1 MKAYRKS
8 IVPLFCLLLAVVV
21 ACGSD
26 GTYMRQQLAELQD
39 KNLADSV
46 LTDTTL
52 AETLATYFDDHGTQN
67 ERLEAHYLL
76 ARTWT
81 DVGDAPR
88 ALDEFQKAAALADTT
103 SLDSLGGH
111 WLSRIYGQMGELL
124 YQHQLP
130 RNALTAY
137 QKAYQY
143 AKQSKETL
151 VSVIFYEQQG
161 KCYYD
166 LNLEDSVSLIVQKV
180 IDMYLAC
187 GDTLRAN
194 TIKGPMSY
202 MLVQKGELAKAKD
215 YLNSYEYHSSI
226 NEQALQ
232 RSDDLKLFYIY
243 KAFLYQGLAQCDSAL
258 HYYYK
263 SLSSTEKLNNRILT
277 YRGLYQTYSL
287 LDERDSVSKYS
298 ILYGDACNESNK
310 QDISISLLSMQ
321 HLYDYN
327 HFKSIAQQKT
337 IEVSRSNMHLVI
349 LFFIS
354 FAIFTVLIIVL
365 IFLWNRHRE
374 FRLRIHAKYTS
385 EILGYIATKEKLQRL
400 ESQYAVN
407 EHLVKLAKE
416 DLDLFR
422 ESISQTRRQFSD
434 MEGWG
439 MTDYFQKSQI
449 VTTLKSK
456 GRKGLSATDKELH
469 ELRRMTSLYLPEFF
483 GTLQSFGYHLQKRDL
498 YICILVKLDFC
509 PSEICTLM
517 QISSQALSNLRKR
530 LLKRLFNIEGSSL
543 LFDEKIQSLSSG
555 ESL

>member
-1 MKAYRKS
+1 MKAYRKA

-46 LTDTTL
+46 LGDTTL
-52 AETLATYFDDHGTQN
+52 AETLASYFDDHGTQN

-124 YQHQLP
+124 FQHQLP
-130 RNALTAY
+130 RNALMAY

-143 AKQSKETL
+143 ARDINETL
-151 VSVIFYEQQG
+151 ISACYYEQQG

-327 HFKSIAQQKT
+327 HFKSLAQDKE
-337 IEVSRSNMHLVI
+337 IEAEQAKRTMLYIVFLCLMAGA
-349 LFFIS
+349 
-354 FAIFTVLIIVL
+354 FA
-365 IFLWNRHRE
+365 
-374 FRLRIHAKYTS
+374 FRQYKNSQNEKRRLAGRIQLLR
-385 EILGYIATKEKLQRL
+385 G
-400 ESQYAVN
+400 YAVN
-407 EHLVKLAKE
+407 KNLYDSPVANHFRQLLKANPYHQPDAK
-416 DLDLFR
+416 D
-422 ESISQTRRQFSD
+422 
-434 MEGWG
+434 W
-439 MTDYFQKSQI
+439 
-449 VTTLKSK
+449 
-456 GRKGLSATDKELH
+456 KELTALI
-469 ELRRMTSLYLPEFF
+469 ET
-483 GTLQSFGYHLQKRDL
+483 
-498 YICILVKLDFC
+498 
-509 PSEICTLM
+509 EIPGFRK
-517 QISSQALSNLRKR
+517 ALSNETYTPSD
-530 LLKRLFNIEGSSL
+530 IEYDVCML
-543 LFDEKIQSLSSG
+543 IKIQIPLSDIARLKHCVPSYITQIRKNVYKNLFSKKG
-555 ESL
+555 SANELDEYIMQLC